1 MYIAPLSYQCGPMS
15 FEKAGMNVEV
25 SKELL
30 LKAVRLA
37 DDARSSVNP
46 QAAIALSLGP
56 FGAQFGE
63 EYTGHYPIP
72 YGTGDD
78 ATNAF
83 ASHEV
88 DKEEEA
94 KDALAKFHYERLL
107 VFASQPDIWDKID
120 CLAFETI
127 PLLREAQAIQKAVT
141 RLERCLVGNQQ
152 GKMKPW
158 WLSFVFLNGRF
169 PQDSRPHGRKITV
182 SEVVRNLCSPIGDGT
197 IPSGIGVNCTV
208 PKEATR
214 LLRSLSHEFF
224 QYSIPQPWLVLYPNG
239 GHRYDVASHRF
250 TNRDSDATE
259 EEAQAE
265 WVAEVKAYCQSE
277 AANGRGILAGGCC
290 KCGPA
295 YVQAL
300 QNVVLD
306 LQARTNCI
314 A

>member
-1 MYIAPLSYQCGPMS
+1 MYIAIPSYQCGTIS
-15 FEKAGMNVEV
+15 FEKAEMNVEV

-30 LKAVRLA
+30 LQAVRLA
-37 DDARSSVNP
+37 DDARNAADP
-46 QAAIALSLGP
+46 QVAIALSLGP

-63 EYTGHYPIP
+63 EYTGHYPLP
-72 YGTGDD
+72 YGTGD
-78 ATNAF
+78 ATTNAF

-88 DKEEEA
+88 GKEEEA

-141 RLERCLVGNQQ
+141 RLEQYLVENQR

-169 PQDSRPHGRKITV
+169 SQDSRPHGRKITV
-182 SEVVRNLCSPIGDGT
+182 SEIVRNLCSPIGNGT

-214 LLRSLSHEFF
+214 LLRSLSHEFL

-250 TNRDSDATE
+250 TNRDSDVTE
-259 EEAQAE
+259 EEAQEE
-265 WVAEVKAYCQSE
+265 WVKEVKGFCQSE
-277 AANGRGILAGGCC
+277 AANGRGILVGGCC

-300 QNVVLD
+300 QSVVLD
-306 LQARTNCI
+306 LQAHANPI
-314 A
+314 V